1 MRDGVRVLAHGAV
14 EVHELV
20 LVVPQAC
27 LDLED
32 LQIDLVREHLGVP
45 PEALEL
51 RLSRHHHRLQ
61 ADLER
66 LRVRLEL
73 HGEGVELGPELL
85 VGVLGHPRAEVG
97 RVGNPIIVLQVL
109 LLQDIDASSMIG
121 KRFCHI
127 AVMGFLLLTDAAHD
141 IRKLLEARQWPE
153 RSVIAV
159 TEPLSLAG
167 LVGLWPRGC
176 SRCSRVR
183 TGSSGRPGSNARRRP
198 RNTRL

>member
-1 MRDGVRVLAHGAV
+1 MDREVRDGGRLVAHCAV

-32 LQIDLVREHLGVP
+32 LQVDLVREHLGVS

-51 RLSRHHHRLQ
+51 RLNRGHHRLQ

-97 RVGNPIIVLQVL
+97 RVGNPIIILQVL
-109 LLQDIDASSMIG
+109 LPQDIDASSMIG

-159 TEPLSLAG
+159 TEPLSLSRPVRLRA
-167 LVGLWPRGC
+167 RGC
-176 SRCSRVR
+176 SRCPGIRRRSSSRC
-183 TGSSGRPGSNARRRP
+183 GSNARRWP
-198 RNTRL
+198 